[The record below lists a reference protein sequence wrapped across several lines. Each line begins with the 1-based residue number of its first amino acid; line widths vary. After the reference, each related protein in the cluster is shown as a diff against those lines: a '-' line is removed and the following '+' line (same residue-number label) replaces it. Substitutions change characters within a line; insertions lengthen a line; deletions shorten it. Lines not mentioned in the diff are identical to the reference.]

1 MSYSYYEQKMKR
13 LIVNADDLGYAEDV
27 NEGIIRA
34 HKEGIV
40 TSTSLMVKAQA
51 ASHGVTLAKKY
62 PRLGL
67 GLHFQVEDDDLK
79 LLWQTKRVIAATLI
93 ERTKREFL
101 EQVKVFEQLT
111 GQMPDH
117 IDSHHHVHKMPRI
130 FLFIKSWCQKKGV
143 PFRTQVNFIDS
154 FFGIPSVE
162 QVSIENLI
170 SIIRNLPEGVSELIC
185 HPGMTSPDLKSS
197 YSKQRELELKVLTS
211 SRVKQ
216 EIERL
221 GTELI
226 NWKQI

>member
-1 MSYSYYEQKMKR
+1 LVVRK
-13 LIVNADDLGYAEDV
+13 VLGR
-27 NEGIIRA
+27 I
-34 HKEGIV
+34 K
-40 TSTSLMVKAQA
+40 KAQFR
-51 ASHGVTLAKKY
+51 ASG
-62 PRLGL
+62 R
-67 GLHFQVEDDDLK
+67 
-79 LLWQTKRVIAATLI
+79 
-93 ERTKREFL
+93 
-101 EQVKVFEQLT
+101 
-111 GQMPDH
+111 
-117 IDSHHHVHKMPRI
+117 
-130 FLFIKSWCQKKGV
+130 IKSWCQKKGV

-154 FFGIPSVE
+154 FFRIPSVE

-170 SIIRNLPEGVSELIC
+170 SIIRNLPEGVSELMC